1 MFLVR
6 GDVGAVDGAERRLDR
21 QPAGERRAAPA
32 VWQAMQS
39 AARARYSPRL
49 TSAASAPAAE
59 ARNGDSAASARA
71 RPERVRFI
79 LKPP

>member
-1 MFLVR
+1 MVPN
-6 GDVGAVDGAERRLDR
+6 GDWIGSPPANGA
-21 QPAGERRAAPA
+21 PPSA